1 LSIKDK
7 AKRSSRTDYF
17 SQPQKKKTEKGEAKR
32 KKKKHGKFLS
42 SLLNIKFACFIIR
55 RDPLPG
61 YSFLAFA
68 SLTTVVSS
76 YSTQVVDLSTA
87 PPVGHVRF

>member
-17 SQPQKKKTEKGEAKR
+17 SQPQKKDREGGSKK